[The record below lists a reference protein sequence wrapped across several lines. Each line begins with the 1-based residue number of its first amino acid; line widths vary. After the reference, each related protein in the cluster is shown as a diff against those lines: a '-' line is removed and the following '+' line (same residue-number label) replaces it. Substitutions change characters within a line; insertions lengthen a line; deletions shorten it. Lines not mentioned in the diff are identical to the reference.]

1 MSLLPSNPLI
11 NYAQQCMIGSIE
23 QRRVFNEEPMFVKQ
37 LEVIEVNN
45 DDDVLEAIKHK
56 FQAEENR
63 HRWIFDD
70 IVGEKELEEY
80 EAQLKEKH
88 RLFFTRETE
97 SKDTEE
103 DKKKFGRETLRQ
115 CKISAMSTPISVALP
130 YTGYGE
136 GMLHSLA
143 DHLAIGWHPD
153 WETLFSEGNGDVADG
168 Q

>member
-80 EAQLKEKH
+80 EAQSVRISSQEVRILTSPQGYPFAKV
-88 RLFFTRETE
+88 R
-97 SKDTEE
+97 
-103 DKKKFGRETLRQ
+103 TLAN
-115 CKISAMSTPISVALP
+115 ISAN
-130 YTGYGE
+130 E
-136 GMLHSLA
+136 
-143 DHLAIGWHPD
+143 
-153 WETLFSEGNGDVADG
+153 
-168 Q
+168 